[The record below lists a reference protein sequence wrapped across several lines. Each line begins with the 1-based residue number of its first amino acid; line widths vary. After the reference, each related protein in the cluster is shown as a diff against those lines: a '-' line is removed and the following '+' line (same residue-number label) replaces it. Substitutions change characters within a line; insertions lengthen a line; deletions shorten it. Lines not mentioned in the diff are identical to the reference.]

1 MVNTGAAR
9 DRPVAMA
16 TQEIHFASM
25 AQLVESS
32 PMLLVIKWKSNRLR
46 LMTVSQACFTRLVW
60 MTNFHHHQQGR
71 GCNWLNL
78 IKIMVPAMIRLAPPH
93 PQLNPSLHLHYH
105 RDIFSPITLDL
116 NAVIT
121 ELDLKTCFFCLS

>member
-32 PMLLVIKWKSNRLR
+32 PMLLAIKETQAHDGISS
-46 LMTVSQACFTRLVW
+46 MFHSVSLDDKF
-60 MTNFHHHQQGR
+60 
-71 GCNWLNL
+71 
-78 IKIMVPAMIRLAPPH
+78 
-93 PQLNPSLHLHYH
+93 PSSSA
-105 RDIFSPITLDL
+105 R
-116 NAVIT
+116 
-121 ELDLKTCFFCLS
+121 